1 MALNSKR
8 AKATPEQ
15 IDKVIN
21 AGGSTPKSLEKADN
35 KDSKVAEGNDVRFT
49 VTMPCQL
56 ADEIDRL
63 RKPSKTSRQAWLLQ
77 AAIDKIN
84 KLKKDGDISNDI

>member
-21 AGGSTPKSLEKADN
+21 AGGSTPKSPEKSDI
-35 KDSKVAEGNDVRFT
+35 KDTNSEQNNDVRFT
-49 VTMPCQL
+49 VTMPFEL
-56 ADEIDRL
+56 ASVIDRL
-63 RKPSKTSRQAWLLQ
+63 RKPSKTSRQAWLMQ
-77 AAIDKIN
+77 AALEKLEREGKI
-84 KLKKDGDISNDI
+84 